1 MLKRLLA
8 MEQSPSDH
16 RIALKPGQCKV
27 VPVVHVEI
35 PAVLHGYKGVGE
47 FFGCGVRAATR
58 LCKEVFPEAVRM
70 VGGDAYVDAARAMQL
85 MFAQGHEMQPEAV
98 PAGHAADAEDTRG
111 AAAVRDR
118 TA

>member
-1 MLKRLLA
+1 
-8 MEQSPSDH
+8 MEQSPSEH

-35 PAVLHGYKGVGE
+35 PAVLHGYKGVGA

-85 MFAQGHEMQPEAV
+85 MFAQGREMQIK
-98 PAGHAADAEDTRG
+98 TKQR
-111 AAAVRDR
+111 
-118 TA
+118 